1 MANCADIAANIG
13 INCDNPL
20 QAGAEDMMV
29 VIPRT
34 DWLNASQTLN
44 GTNTEIIENIVLA
57 SGVTGFSYQ
66 GINKSILPKQ
76 ELVPSA
82 FSKNYKHEV
91 SFKVFNLNPTIKK
104 ELEALAKSLVVV
116 IIANKYKGT
125 GGNAAF
131 EVYGA
136 DAGLDLTQ
144 NIRDIGN
151 AELGGA
157 FDLILTTSEEPH
169 LPKTLFITSYAASKV
184 VFDSLYV

>member
-1 MANCADIAANIG
+1 MANCADIASNIG
-13 INCDNPL
+13 INCDDPL

-29 VIPRT
+29 IIPRE
-34 DWLNASQTLN
+34 DWKNASLTLN
-44 GTNTEIIENIVLA
+44 GTNAQIIENIILP
-57 SGVTGFSYQ
+57 SGVNGFSYQ
-66 GINKSILPKQ
+66 GKNKSILPKY
-76 ELVPSA
+76 ELIKAA
-82 FSKNYKHEV
+82 FSENYKHEV
-91 SFKVFNLNPTIKK
+91 NFKVFNLNPTIKK
-104 ELEALAKSLVVV
+104 ELESLAKSLVVV

-136 DAGLDLTQ
+136 DSGLDLTQ

-157 FDLILTTSEEPH
+157 FDLILTTSVEPH
-169 LPKTLFITSYAASKV
+169 MPKTLFITSYAASKA